1 MNVQEILHRTDHT
14 LLRAGCTEDE
24 IAQLCEEAVAYE
36 CASVCIPPC
45 YVSFA
50 KACLGGQGGVKV
62 CTVVGFP
69 NGYSTAHAKSVEAR
83 EAIES
88 GADEVDM
95 VINMSFVKNRA
106 WDSLREEISEL
117 RGVCDGIVLKVII
130 ETCLL
135 SEEEKELVCGIV
147 TECGADYIKTST
159 GFSTGGA
166 TREDVALLRRH
177 SADHLKVKAA
187 GGIRSIEDAERF
199 LELGASRLGTS
210 KIVSEVK
217 SMLNVNKHKDLSYF
231 S

>member
-14 LLRAGCTEDE
+14 LLRTGCTEEE
-24 IAQLCEEAVAYE
+24 IAQLCEEAVAYD

-50 KACLGGQGGVKV
+50 KACLGGRGGVKV

-166 TREDVALLRRH
+166 TVRDVAFLREHIGEQVQVKASGGIHTLEEAQALIEAGASRIGA
-177 SADHLKVKAA
+177 SSLVKAA
-187 GGIRSIEDAERF
+187 RER
-199 LELGASRLGTS
+199 
-210 KIVSEVK
+210 
-217 SMLNVNKHKDLSYF
+217 LNPKA
-231 S
+231 

>member
-50 KACLGGQGGVKV
+50 KACLGGQGDVKV

-69 NGYSTAHAKSVEAR
+69 NGYSTAHAKSFEAR

-106 WDSLREEISEL
+106 WDSLREEIREL

-135 SEEEKELVCGIV
+135 SDEEKELVCGIV

-166 TREDVALLRRH
+166 TVHDVALLREH
-177 SADHLKVKAA
+177 IGEQVKVKAS
-187 GGIRSIEDAERF
+187 GGIHTLEEAQALIEA
-199 LELGASRLGTS
+199 GASRIGAS
-210 KIVSEVK
+210 SIVKAARERLEPK
-217 SMLNVNKHKDLSYF
+217 A
-231 S
+231 